1 MVKNQISLN
10 MRFCLILLSLCCLT
24 ASCDQNSKMN
34 SEAEDLAVNLEV
46 VRFDQE
52 FNQASA
58 IDLPRLKKNFPRLFP
73 EQVPD
78 SLWISKMQSDLQ
90 KQIHAEVNQ
99 AFPSFNKEK
108 KDLERFFKYAKYYF
122 PSYKLPKVYTLA
134 EEVNY
139 RNKLVLT
146 EDLLLISLDNY
157 LGQDHKFYKGFA
169 DYIAFQQDKK
179 FLLSEIAEAFAKQ
192 HVDEK
197 RSRKFMSKMI
207 YHGKLLYLKDILI
220 PFEADAAKIY
230 YSEGQFKW
238 AKENETEIWS
248 FFVERNFIYS
258 TDTTLE
264 DRFINL
270 APYSK
275 FYLELDNESSP
286 RIGQY
291 IGWQIVKAFM
301 KKNPNTSIK
310 DLLNMESDAIFK
322 KSNYKP

>member
-1 MVKNQISLN
+1 MSLN
-10 MRFCLILLSLCCLT
+10 MRFRLILLSLCCFM

-34 SEAEDLAVNLEV
+34 PEAENLTINLEV

-52 FNQASA
+52 FAQASA
-58 IDLPRLKKNFPRLFP
+58 MDLPRLKNNFPTLFP
-73 EQVPD
+73 GQVPD

-90 KQIHAEVNQ
+90 KEIHAEVNQ
-99 AFPSFNKEK
+99 AFPNFDKEK
-108 KDLERFFKYAKYYF
+108 EDLEHFFKYTKYYF

-157 LGQDHKFYKGFA
+157 LGKDHMFYGGLA

-179 FLLSEIAEAFAKQ
+179 FLLSDVAEAFARQ
-192 HVDEK
+192 HIDEK
-197 RSRKFMSKMI
+197 RSRKFMSEMI
-207 YHGKLLYLKDILI
+207 YYGKILYLKDLLI
-220 PFEADAAKIY
+220 PFESDAAKLY
-230 YSEGQFKW
+230 YSEDQLQW
-238 AKENETEIWS
+238 AEENETQIWS
-248 FFVERNFIYS
+248 FFVERNLIYS
-258 TDTTLE
+258 TDSTLE

-275 FYLELDNESSP
+275 FYLELDAESSP

-301 KKNPNTSIK
+301 NKNPNTSIK
-310 DLLNMESDAIFK
+310 ELLNMESDAIFK

>member
-1 MVKNQISLN
+1 
-10 MRFCLILLSLCCLT
+10 
-24 ASCDQNSKMN
+24 
-34 SEAEDLAVNLEV
+34 
-46 VRFDQE
+46 
-52 FNQASA
+52 
-58 IDLPRLKKNFPRLFP
+58 
-73 EQVPD
+73 
-78 SLWISKMQSDLQ
+78 LQ
-90 KQIHAEVNQ
+90 KEIHAEVNQ
-99 AFPSFNKEK
+99 AFPNFDKEK
-108 KDLERFFKYAKYYF
+108 EDLERFFKYAKYYF

-157 LGQDHKFYKGFA
+157 LGQDHKFYEGFA

-179 FLLSEIAEAFAKQ
+179 FLLSDVAEAFAKQ
-192 HVDEK
+192 HIDEK
-197 RSRKFMSKMI
+197 RSRKFMSEMI
-207 YHGKLLYLKDILI
+207 YYGKILYLKDLLI
-220 PFEADAAKIY
+220 PFESDAAKLY
-230 YSEGQFKW
+230 YSEDQLQW
-238 AKENETEIWS
+238 AEENETQIWS
-248 FFVERNFIYS
+248 FFVERNLIYS

-275 FYLELDNESSP
+275 FYLELDAESSP

-301 KKNPNTSIK
+301 NKNPNTSIK

>member
-1 MVKNQISLN
+1 M
-10 MRFCLILLSLCCLT
+10 
-24 ASCDQNSKMN
+24 ASCDQNSKLN
-34 SEAEDLAVNLEV
+34 SEAEDLSIDLEL

-52 FNQASA
+52 FAQASA
-58 IDLPRLKKNFPRLFP
+58 MDLPRLKNNFPRLFL

-90 KQIHAEVNQ
+90 KEIHAEVNQ
-99 AFPSFNKEK
+99 AFPNFDKEK
-108 KDLERFFKYAKYYF
+108 EDLERFFKYAKYYF

-157 LGQDHKFYKGFA
+157 LGQDHKFYVGLA
-169 DYIAFQQDKK
+169 DYIAFQQDKR
-179 FLLSEIAEAFAKQ
+179 FLLSDVAEAFAKQ
-192 HVDEK
+192 HIDEK
-197 RSRKFMSKMI
+197 RSRKFMSEMI
-207 YHGKLLYLKDILI
+207 YYGKILYLKGLLI
-220 PFEADAAKIY
+220 PFESDAAKLY
-230 YSEGQFKW
+230 YSEDQLQW
-238 AKENETEIWS
+238 AEENETQIWS
-248 FFVERNFIYS
+248 FFVERNLIYS
-258 TDTTLE
+258 TDSTLE

-275 FYLELDNESSP
+275 FYLELDAESSP

-301 KKNPNTSIK
+301 NKNPNTSIK
-310 DLLNMESDAIFK
+310 ELLNMESDAIFK

>member
-1 MVKNQISLN
+1 MSLN
-10 MRFCLILLSLCCLT
+10 MRFRLILLSLCCFM
-24 ASCDQNSKMN
+24 ASCDQNSKLN
-34 SEAEDLAVNLEV
+34 SEAEDLSIDLEL

-52 FNQASA
+52 FAQASA
-58 IDLPRLKKNFPRLFP
+58 MDLPRLKNNFPRLFP

-90 KQIHAEVNQ
+90 KEIHAEVNQ
-99 AFPSFNKEK
+99 AFPNFDKEK
-108 KDLERFFKYAKYYF
+108 EDLERFFKYAKYYF

-157 LGQDHKFYKGFA
+157 LGQDHKFYGGLA
-169 DYIAFQQDKK
+169 DYIAFQQDKR
-179 FLLSEIAEAFAKQ
+179 FLLSDVAEAFAKQ

-197 RSRKFMSKMI
+197 RSRKFMSEMI
-207 YHGKLLYLKDILI
+207 YYGKILYLKDLLI
-220 PFEADAAKIY
+220 PFESDAAKLY
-230 YSEGQFKW
+230 YSEDQLQW
-238 AKENETEIWS
+238 AEENETQIWS
-248 FFVERNFIYS
+248 FFVERNLIYS
-258 TDTTLE
+258 TDSTLE

-275 FYLELDNESSP
+275 FYLELDAESSP

-301 KKNPNTSIK
+301 NKNPNTSIK
-310 DLLNMESDAIFK
+310 ELLNMESDAIFK